1 MVLGNSETIPVTGG
15 RLALG
20 TWQARRGGASRGRC
34 AGGRA
39 GGRAGCVRA
48 GVQWA
53 VAELGAGGRWRAT
66 ARSLAGSGRATS
78 SRPHMAVLLF
88 LLPQS
93 VMLVE
98 LDGARAR
105 TVGVQVVGVTSPAP
119 AAG

>member
-20 TWQARRGGASRGRC
+20 TWQARRGGRFPGPPR
-34 AGGRA
+34 GRA
-39 GGRAGCVRA
+39 GGRAGRVRA
-48 GVQWA
+48 GVQW
-53 VAELGAGGRWRAT
+53 VLAELGAGGRWRAT
-66 ARSLAGSGRATS
+66 ARPLAGSGRAAS
-78 SRPHMAVLLF
+78 SRPHTAALLF
-88 LLPQS
+88 SSPQS

-119 AAG
+119 AAS